1 MEVITMNFEMM
12 HPADRI
18 VTIMNRIYNYGM
30 TTTSGGNLSICDP
43 DGTVWISPSGVDK
56 GSLRREDIMQILPDG
71 TIVGPHK
78 PSVEYPFH
86 LAIYAA
92 RPDLKA
98 VLHAH
103 PPALVGFSLVRKI
116 PDTAIIPHA
125 KFICGDITMAEYALP
140 GSSLLGERIAAEFA
154 KGVNTVMLE
163 NHGVVIGADDLFNAF
178 MKFETLDYCARLEI
192 NARTLGKTPIALN
205 EKQMSYYKL
214 KINPQMDE
222 FIPREHSS
230 EELAV
235 RREMCSLIHRAY
247 DNQLFTSSQG
257 TFSRRLSDGSF
268 IITPYDMD
276 RKYLEPQDLVLI
288 ENGMK
293 ESGKH
298 PSRSVNLHAAIYEK
312 HPDIQSVIVAH
323 PPHIMAFAITE
334 CEFDARLIPESY
346 IALKNVRKFPFGS
359 SFMQPSLLADEISIK
374 NPVCII
380 ENDCVICG
388 GTSLLNAFDRLEVM
402 EYSAK
407 SVIDTTVLGS
417 PIVNITPAEVKD
429 IEVAFNL

>member
-1 MEVITMNFEMM
+1 MNFEMM
-12 HPADRI
+12 HPADMI
-18 VTIMNRIYNYGM
+18 VTIMNRIYSYGM

-103 PPALVGFSLVRKI
+103 PPALVGFSVVRQL
-116 PDTAIIPHA
+116 PNTSIIPNA
-125 KFICGDITMAEYALP
+125 KFVCGDLCMADYAVP
-140 GSSLLGERIAAEFA
+140 GSKLLGENIAKKFAEGF
-154 KGVNTVMLE
+154 NTVMLE
-163 NHGVVIGADDLFNAF
+163 NHGVVIGSSDLFSAF
-178 MKFETLDYCARLEI
+178 MGFETLDYCARLEI
-192 NARTLGKTPIALN
+192 NARSLGKSPRSLSD
-205 EKQMSYYKL
+205 KHMQVYKL
-214 KINPQMDE
+214 KVHPVMDE
-222 FIPREHSS
+222 FVPRIHTS

-257 TFSRRLSDGSF
+257 TFSKRLSDGSI
-268 IITPYDMD
+268 IITPYAKD
-276 RKYLEPQDLVLI
+276 RKYLEPEDLVRI
-288 ENGMK
+288 EKGRK
-293 ESGKH
+293 EHGKI
-298 PSRSVNLHAAIYEK
+298 PSRSLKLHEAIYAK
-312 HPDIQSVIVAH
+312 HPEIESVIVAH
-323 PPHIMAFAITE
+323 PPHIMSFAITDA
-334 CEFDARLIPESY
+334 EFDARLIPESY
-346 IALKNVRKFPFGS
+346 IMLKNVKKFPFGS
-359 SFMQPSLLADEISIK
+359 SFMQPDLLADEISIK

-380 ENDCVICG
+380 ENDCVIVG

-407 SVIDTTVLGS
+407 SVIDTALLGAPVVKIS
-417 PIVNITPAEVKD
+417 PSEVRD
-429 IEVAFNL
+429 IEIAFNL

>member
-1 MEVITMNFEMM
+1 MNFEMM

-43 DGTVWISPSGVDK
+43 DGVVWISPSGVDK
-56 GSLRREDIMQILPDG
+56 GSLRREDIMQIYPDG

-103 PPALVGFSLVRKI
+103 PPALVGFSLVREI
-116 PDTAIIPHA
+116 PNTAIIPHA

-140 GSSLLGERIAAEFA
+140 GSKLLGERIAAEFA
-154 KGVNTVMLE
+154 GGVNTVMLE

-192 NARTLGKTPIALN
+192 NARTLGKEPIALS
-205 EKQMSYYKL
+205 EKHMDIYKQ
-214 KINPQMDE
+214 KNAPAMDE
-222 FIPREHSS
+222 FIPRIHTS
-230 EELAV
+230 EELDT
-235 RREMCSLIHRAY
+235 RREMCNLIHRAY

-257 TFSRRLSDGSF
+257 TFSKRLSDGSF
-268 IITPYDMD
+268 IITPYAMD
-276 RKYLEPQDLVLI
+276 RKYLEPADLVRI

-293 ESGKH
+293 EHGKN
-298 PSRSVNLHAAIYEK
+298 PSRSVGLHMAIYEK
-312 HPDIQSVIVAH
+312 HPEIQSIIVAH
-323 PPHIMAFAITE
+323 PPHIMAFAITDSK
-334 CEFDARLIPESY
+334 FDARLIPESY

-359 SFMQPSLLADEISIK
+359 SFMQPALLANEISIK

-407 SVIDTTVLGS
+407 SVIDTAVLGKA
-417 PIVNITPAEVKD
+417 IVNIKPDEVKD
-429 IEVAFNL
+429 IEIAFNL

>member
-1 MEVITMNFEMM
+1 MNFEMM

-214 KINPQMDE
+214 KVNPTMDE
-222 FIPREHSS
+222 FIPRDHSS

-323 PPHIMAFAITE
+323 PPHIMAFAITDS
-334 CEFDARLIPESY
+334 EFDARLIPESY

-417 PIVNITPAEVKD
+417 PIVNIKPDEVKD

>member
-1 MEVITMNFEMM
+1 MNFEMM

-192 NARTLGKTPIALN
+192 NARTLGKTPVALT

-214 KINPQMDE
+214 KVNPKMDE
-222 FIPREHSS
+222 FIPRDHSS

-293 ESGKH
+293 ESGKN

-312 HPDIQSVIVAH
+312 HPDIQSIIVAH
-323 PPHIMAFAITE
+323 PPHIMAFAITDS
-334 CEFDARLIPESY
+334 EFDARLIPESY

-359 SFMQPSLLADEISIK
+359 SFMQPALLANEISIK

-380 ENDCVICG
+380 ENDCVICA

-417 PIVNITPAEVKD
+417 PIVNITPDEVKD

>member
-1 MEVITMNFEMM
+1 MNFEMM

-192 NARTLGKTPIALN
+192 NARTLGKTPVALN

-214 KINPQMDE
+214 KVNPTMDE

-230 EELAV
+230 EELEV
-235 RREMCSLIHRAY
+235 RREMCNLIHRAY

-298 PSRSVNLHAAIYEK
+298 PSRSVNLHSAIYEK

-323 PPHIMAFAITE
+323 PPHIMAFAITDS
-334 CEFDARLIPESY
+334 EFDARLIPESY

-359 SFMQPSLLADEISIK
+359 SFMQPAMLADEISIK

-407 SVIDTTVLGS
+407 SVIDTTVLAS

-429 IEVAFNL
+429 IEIAFNL

>member
-1 MEVITMNFEMM
+1 MNFEMM

-43 DGTVWISPSGVDK
+43 NGVVWISPSGVDK
-56 GSLRREDIMQILPDG
+56 GSLRREDIMQIYPDG

-86 LAIYAA
+86 LAIYKA

-103 PPALVGFSLVRKI
+103 PPALVGFSLVREI
-116 PDTAIIPHA
+116 PNTATIPNA
-125 KFICGDITMAEYALP
+125 KFLCGEISMAEYALP
-140 GSSLLGERIAAEFA
+140 GSQLLGERIAAEFE
-154 KGVNTVMLE
+154 KGFNTVMLE
-163 NHGVVIGADDLFNAF
+163 NHGVVIGAGDLFHAF

-192 NARTLGKTPIALN
+192 NARTLGKTPVSLT
-205 EKQMSYYKL
+205 EKHFAAYKL
-214 KINPQMDE
+214 KNAPAMDE
-222 FIPREHSS
+222 FIPRVHTS
-230 EELAV
+230 EELEA
-235 RREMCSLIHRAY
+235 RREMCNLIHRAY

-257 TFSRRLSDGSF
+257 TFSKRLSDGS
-268 IITPYDMD
+268 IVITPYAKD
-276 RKYLEPQDLVLI
+276 RKYLEPEDLVLI
-288 ENGMK
+288 DDSGMK
-293 ESGKH
+293 EHGKN
-298 PSRSVNLHAAIYEK
+298 PSRSVALHQAIYEK
-312 HPDIQSVIVAH
+312 YPDINSIIVAH
-323 PPHIMAFAITE
+323 PPHIMAFAITDS
-334 CEFDARLIPESY
+334 EFDARLIPESY
-346 IALKNVRKFPFGS
+346 IALKNVKKYPFGS
-359 SFMQPSLLADEISIK
+359 SFMQPALLADELSIK

-380 ENDCVICG
+380 ENDCVICC

-407 SVIDTTVLGS
+407 SVIDTSVLGK
-417 PIVNITPAEVKD
+417 PIVNIKPDEVKD